1 MGLEIPMIDTSWSD
15 EKSMAYHLD
24 QFTNQKRSTSHF
36 YDFSSEFI
44 NKSQTIID
52 IGCGTGAATHFI
64 AKSSPSTKVIGIDS
78 DFVLIKNAIRVA
90 KEVPLPNLGFEVA
103 DLYKLEDRQF
113 ICDGVVSLQTL
124 SWLEGIDEPMISIF
138 TKLKPKW
145 IALSSLFYEGDITAT
160 VVIDEHKRN
169 RKSHYNVY
177 SIPKLDRLSKEFGYA
192 VTKVK
197 KFSIDIDL
205 PKSNDINFMSTF
217 TETIVSEEK
226 DSRIQ
231 ISGPMLMCWYFVMI
245 ELK

>member
-1 MGLEIPMIDTSWSD
+1 METSWSD
-15 EKSMAYHLD
+15 ERSMAYHLD
-24 QFTNQKRSTSHF
+24 QFTNQKRSTVHF

-44 NKSQTIID
+44 DKSQTIVD

-64 AKSSPSTKVIGIDS
+64 AKSSPSIKIIGIDS
-78 DFVLIKNAIRVA
+78 DSVLIETAMKIV
-90 KEVPLPNLGFEVA
+90 KEIPLSNLDFEVA

-124 SWLEGIDEPMISIF
+124 SWLEGLDEPMISIF

-160 VVIDEHKRN
+160 VIIDEHMRN
-169 RKSHYNVY
+169 RKSFYNVY
-177 SIPKLDRLSKEFGYA
+177 SIPKLVRLSKEFGYA
-192 VTKVK
+192 VTKVE
-197 KFSIDIDL
+197 KFSIDVDL
-205 PKSNDINFMSTF
+205 PKSDDINFMSTY
-217 TETIVSEEK
+217 TETIVSEGK

>member
-1 MGLEIPMIDTSWSD
+1 METSWSD
-15 EKSMAYHLD
+15 ERSMAYHLD
-24 QFTNQKRSTSHF
+24 QFTNQKRSTIHF
-36 YDFSSEFI
+36 YDFSSELI
-44 NKSQTIID
+44 DKSQTIVD

-64 AKSSPSTKVIGIDS
+64 AKSSPSTRIIGIDS
-78 DFVLIKNAIRVA
+78 DSVLIENAIKIV
-90 KEVPLPNLGFEVA
+90 KEIPLPNLDFEVA
-103 DLYKLEDRQF
+103 DLYELVDRQF

-124 SWLEGIDEPMISIF
+124 SWLEGLDEPMISIF

-160 VVIDEHKRN
+160 VVIDEHMRN
-169 RKSHYNVY
+169 RKSFYNVY

-197 KFSIDIDL
+197 KFSIDVDL
-205 PKSNDINFMSTF
+205 PKSDDINFMSTY
-217 TETIVSEEK
+217 TETIVTEGR

>member
-1 MGLEIPMIDTSWSD
+1 METSWSD
-15 EKSMAYHLD
+15 ERSMAYHLD
-24 QFTNQKRSTSHF
+24 QFTNQKRSTMHF

-44 NKSQTIID
+44 DKSSTIVD

-64 AKSSPSTKVIGIDS
+64 AKSSPSTNVIGIDS
-78 DFVLIKNAIRVA
+78 DLVLIENARKIVN
-90 KEVPLPNLGFEVA
+90 EIPLPNLDFEVA

-113 ICDGVVSLQTL
+113 SCDGVVSLQTL
-124 SWLEGIDEPMISIF
+124 SWLEGLDEPMISIF

-160 VVIDEHKRN
+160 VIIDEHKRN

-197 KFSIDIDL
+197 KFSIDVDLARPIDI
-205 PKSNDINFMSTF
+205 DFMSTY

-231 ISGPMLMCWYFVMI
+231 ISGPMMMSWYFVMI
-245 ELK
+245 EFK